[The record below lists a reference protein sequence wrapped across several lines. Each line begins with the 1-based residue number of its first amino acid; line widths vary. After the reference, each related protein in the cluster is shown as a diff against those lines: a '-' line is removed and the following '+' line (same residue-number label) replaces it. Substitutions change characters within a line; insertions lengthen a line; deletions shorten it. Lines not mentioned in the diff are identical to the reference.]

1 MKNKDIES
9 SNEDSMK
16 LTDQEL
22 NKVYRD
28 RKISLPHKSQIRNLR
43 QYKDLTDEQFE
54 EKFTKEYLGLEP
66 ERQWENRIQIKI
78 KEIGE
83 DYNLDDLKIND
94 KYTLRALAAAI
105 IRLEDWDSVL
115 GKLMLKMDDQVM
127 LKIDKI
133 SSIQSSLRGDISK
146 MQDDLKIS
154 RKSRRSEKEEDAIT
168 FMEDLKVKAKKFYEQ
183 KMMYVF
189 CPKCNTLLSTMWF
202 LYPQF
207 KTNMIKLKCHRDLG
221 DGLVCDGEVNITSE
235 WLLNNGMRN
244 KKDIPES
251 VR

>member
-1 MKNKDIES
+1 MSDKDTEPSI
-9 SNEDSMK
+9 
-16 LTDQEL
+16 EL
-22 NKVYRD
+22 NKQEMNKIYREK
-28 RKISLPHKSQIRNLR
+28 KISLPHKSQIRNLR
-43 QYKDLTDEQFE
+43 QYKDLSNEEFE

-94 KYTLRALAAAI
+94 KYTLRALAAAV

-115 GKLMLKMDDQVM
+115 GKLMLNMDDQVM

-133 SSIQSSLRGDISK
+133 SNIQSSLRGDISK

-168 FMEDLKVKAKKFYEQ
+168 FVEDLKVKAKKFYEQ
-183 KMMYVF
+183 KMMYIF
-189 CPKCNTLLSTMWF
+189 CPKCNTLLTTMWF

-207 KTNMIKLKCHRDLG
+207 KTNVIKLKCHRDLG
-221 DGLVCDGEVNITSE
+221 DGIICDGEVNITSE
-235 WLLNNGMRN
+235 WLFNNGMRN
-244 KKDIPES
+244 KRDIPEAL
-251 VR
+251 R